1 MNSSLSSVD
10 SLSIY
15 SDERD
20 IVKAAYDYLVDWQ
33 YLENCSKNHKRTIR
47 RKASRFEVADGELYL
62 KKKKKKYQKV
72 NTV

>member
-1 MNSSLSSVD
+1 MNSSLSSVN

-20 IVKAAYDYLVDWQ
+20 LVKAAYDYLVGRQ
-33 YLENCSKNHKRTIR
+33 YLENCLKNQKRTIR

-72 NTV
+72 NKV

>member
-20 IVKAAYDYLVDWQ
+20 LVKAAYDYLVDRQ
-33 YLENCSKNHKRTIR
+33 YPENSSKNQKRTIR
-47 RKASRFEVADGELYL
+47 QKPSRFEVADGELYL
-62 KKKKKKYQKV
+62 KKKKKY
-72 NTV
+72 